1 LQSHHRE
8 STVVAFGTK
17 YRVMGSDLGRVGAG
31 DQMSPLDVAAS
42 RFSRRQL
49 LQRSTG
55 VLGGIAGVGLLD
67 PTSVF
72 GRPTGDARP
81 IPGGFDQNFN
91 IVPTDA
97 SLHILPPGIGFEMS
111 TITDFNGII
120 GGSETRG
127 TARGSDGTRYSFDT
141 DMRFM
146 RGVYV
151 GLDGRVH
158 NGSFGFI

>member
-1 LQSHHRE
+1 MR
-8 STVVAFGTK
+8 
-17 YRVMGSDLGRVGAG
+17 SDLGRVGAG
-31 DQMSPLDVAAS
+31 DQMWPLDVAAS
-42 RFSRRQL
+42 RLSRRQL
-49 LQRSTG
+49 LERSA
-55 VLGGIAGVGLLD
+55 VALGGVAGLRLLD

-72 GRPTGDARP
+72 ARPAAGPRP

-111 TITDFNGII
+111 TITDFNGVI

-127 TARGSDGTRYSFDT
+127 MARGSDGTRYSFDT

-158 NGSFGFI
+158 DGSFGFI

>member
-1 LQSHHRE
+1 
-8 STVVAFGTK
+8 
-17 YRVMGSDLGRVGAG
+17 MGPEPG
-31 DQMSPLDVAAS
+31 DQGASGVLRAHDGWAA

-49 LQRSTG
+49 LRRG
-55 VLGGIAGVGLLD
+55 VVMFGGVAGAGLLD
-67 PTSVF
+67 AGS
-72 GRPTGDARP
+72 GLARPLGAPRP

-91 IVPTDA
+91 IVPNDA
-97 SLHILPPGIGFEMS
+97 LLHLLPPGIGFEMS
-111 TITDFNGII
+111 TITDFNGVI

-127 TARGSDGTRYSFDT
+127 TARGSDGTKYSFDT

-158 NGSFGFI
+158 HGSFGFI